1 MKPLDVLTGRVVR
14 YWSERGYGFIRESE
28 SREDHFFHINEWITD
43 TEDALQIGDNVEF
56 SLRQDSKER
65 KFCIDIVKR

>member
-28 SREDHFFHINEWITD
+28 SRIDHFFHINELIGD
-43 TEDALQIGDNVEF
+43 DALQIGDNVEF